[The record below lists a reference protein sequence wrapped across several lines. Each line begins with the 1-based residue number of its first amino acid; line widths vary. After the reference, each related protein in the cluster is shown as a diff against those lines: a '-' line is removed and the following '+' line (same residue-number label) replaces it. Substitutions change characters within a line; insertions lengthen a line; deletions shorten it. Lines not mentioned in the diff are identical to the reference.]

1 MTSPQQTTQ
10 GRRAVAALLVLSF
23 AAGAADAFAFLLL
36 GGIFTANMTGNLIL
50 AGLPTRPG
58 YLSVLLGAALAVTS
72 FSVALY
78 GGFRLQRSGS
88 RVLTLLLVAAALQI
102 LVAALWWASGVRDA
116 QPFQSLVIA
125 LTAAALGLQT
135 VAGRTVSGKSGITTT
150 FATGT
155 ITASMKALAL
165 RESDKQLPVR
175 LGSVAALTGGAL
187 AGSALIAISQPLG
200 AALAAAATLTAG
212 ALLATMR

>member
-1 MTSPQQTTQ
+1 MTTPHRTAQ
-10 GRRAVAALLVLSF
+10 GRRAFAALLVLSF

-58 YLSVLLGAALAVTS
+58 YLSVLLGAALAVTT

-78 GGFRLQRSGS
+78 GGFRLQRNHS
-88 RVLTLLLVAAALQI
+88 RVLTLLLAAGGIQIVVAG
-102 LVAALWWASGVRDA
+102 LWLASGMRGVQA
-116 QPFQSLVIA
+116 FQLLVIA
-125 LTAAALGLQT
+125 LAAGALGLQT
-135 VAGRTVSGKSGITTT
+135 VAGRTVSGNSSITTT

-165 RESDKQLPVR
+165 REPDRQLPVR
-175 LGSVAALTGGAL
+175 LGSVAALSGGAL
-187 AGSALIAISQPLG
+187 VSSALIALAPPLG
-200 AALAAAATLTAG
+200 PAIAAAATLTAG
-212 ALLATMR
+212 ALLATAR